1 MFKLS
6 TMQKLFGLS
15 LILSLFTVAV
25 GMYSVNNLSK
35 LSDDI
40 ETLFKVHV
48 KGLDAVR
55 ALNIDALRM
64 LREEKNIILTTE
76 QNEIQHYLDVLAA
89 ERKNFDAWLIIS
101 FSLGISHLTLD
112 KVTYI

>member
-25 GMYSVNNLSK
+25 GMYSVSNLSK

-40 ETLFKVHV
+40 ETLFKIHV
-48 KGLDAVR
+48 KGLDAVLHKLI
-55 ALNIDALRM
+55 AEMKAQG
-64 LREEKNIILTTE
+64 E
-76 QNEIQHYLDVLAA
+76 AA
-89 ERKNFDAWLIIS
+89 
-101 FSLGISHLTLD
+101 
-112 KVTYI
+112 